1 MSPWMRP
8 GSCKIN
14 MRNQVRLNVHIS
26 FPGQTWTMTIL
37 RLILQAQDLE
47 DGNDIS
53 LTDFYQKIPFM
64 EVEGMDGETG
74 ADKLRKIEGQ
84 RFMKTHL
91 SYELWKKQLDKY
103 PNLKVIQTLRN
114 PKDTLVS
121 FYHHTRNSG
130 TMGCF
135 NGTWDQYFE
144 AFKRKQLAW
153 GDYFEVNSSWLKFNQ
168 DRPNS
173 LILRYEEMKR
183 DHRNHVIKIAKFLGY
198 DLADSTIDLIVKNST
213 VEEMAKKFLAL
224 EKNGATWKSERSHF
238 IRKGQVGDWVNYFS
252 EEQSEYI
259 D

>member
-1 MSPWMRP
+1 
-8 GSCKIN
+8 
-14 MRNQVRLNVHIS
+14 
-26 FPGQTWTMTIL
+26 MTIL
-37 RLILQAQDLE
+37 RLILQARDLE
-47 DGNDIS
+47 EGNEIS
-53 LTDFYQKIPFM
+53 LTDFYERIPFM

-103 PNLKVIQTLRN
+103 PNIRVIQTLRN

-121 FYHHTRNSG
+121 FYHHARSDG
-130 TMGCF
+130 MLGCF

-173 LILRYEEMKR
+173 LILRYEEMKK

-198 DLADSTIDLIVKNST
+198 DLPDRTIDLIVENST
-213 VEEMAKKFLAL
+213 LKEMSKKFVAV
-224 EKNGATWKSERSHF
+224 EKDDVTWKSDRSHF

-252 EEQSEYI
+252 GEQSEYI
-259 D
+259 EGKCEEHFAPLRISFEYTA

>member
-1 MSPWMRP
+1 
-8 GSCKIN
+8 
-14 MRNQVRLNVHIS
+14 
-26 FPGQTWTMTIL
+26 MTIL
-37 RLILQAQDLE
+37 RLILQARDLE
-47 DGNDIS
+47 EGNEIS
-53 LTDFYQKIPFM
+53 LTDFYERIPFM
-64 EVEGMDGETG
+64 EVGGMDGETG

-103 PNLKVIQTLRN
+103 PNMRVIQTLRN

-121 FYHHTRNSG
+121 FYHHARSDG
-130 TMGCF
+130 MLGCF

-173 LILRYEEMKR
+173 LILRYEEMKK

-213 VEEMAKKFLAL
+213 VEEMAKKFVAL
-224 EKNGATWKSERSHF
+224 EKNDATWKSERSHF

-252 EEQSEYI
+252 KEQSEYI
-259 D
+259 DQKCQEYLAPIGIFFQYTV